1 MENYRFRPRKINR
14 DQPQKSMI
22 EPKRPENRIFTG
34 ETNRIC
40 MKKLTACCC
49 ALLLLLAAIPGSAQV
64 PGPEKETVLIDFFSH
79 NRIVPAPYA
88 ETLRNHVLAGFAAR
102 GRLNILDAEASRSL
116 TATLPGTGLTTPE
129 TAAEDMTAFLEL
141 RAPQAAGAG
150 VRYLISGSI
159 VNYKF
164 EHVELPA
171 TDSKKP
177 PRQGFKA
184 TFAVVLSGLDLKLG
198 ERLPDEPFTLTASAP
213 VAADADLA
221 ALARIRG
228 SLEYYIDRNFKFETL
243 ILELCPPDK
252 KGRIRDLYIHSGT
265 QMGVK
270 QGDLF
275 LVYEEVPIGGVMTR
289 QKVGR
294 LRVTDVQ
301 NPDVARCRIAKG
313 EDEIAAAFRA
323 GRGLVCVS
331 DGKAFGF

>member
-1 MENYRFRPRKINR
+1 
-14 DQPQKSMI
+14 
-22 EPKRPENRIFTG
+22 
-34 ETNRIC
+34 

-49 ALLLLLAAIPGSAQV
+49 ALLLLAAIPAPAQT
-64 PGPEKETVLIDFFSH
+64 PAPEKESVVIDFFSR

-88 ETLRNHVLAGFAAR
+88 QTLRSHVVAGFVDR
-102 GRLNILDAEASRSL
+102 GRLNVLDAEASRSL

-141 RAPQAAGAG
+141 RAPQVAATGA
-150 VRYLISGSI
+150 RYLVSGTI
-159 VNYKF
+159 VGYKF
-164 EHVELPA
+164 EHVELPSS
-171 TDSKKP
+171 DSKKP

-228 SLEYYIDRNFKFETL
+228 SLEYYIDRNFKLETL

-252 KGRIRDLYIHSGT
+252 KGRIRELYIHSGS

-294 LRVTDVQ
+294 LRVNDVQ
-301 NPDVARCRIAKG
+301 NPDVARCKIAKG

>member
-1 MENYRFRPRKINR
+1 
-14 DQPQKSMI
+14 
-22 EPKRPENRIFTG
+22 
-34 ETNRIC
+34 
-40 MKKLTACCC
+40 MKFHRMLCC
-49 ALLLLLAAIPGSAQV
+49 ALLLCAAIPVPAQN
-64 PGPEKETVLIDFFSH
+64 PAPEKETVIVDFFFH
-79 NRIVPAPYA
+79 NRAIPAVYA
-88 ETLRNHVLAGFAAR
+88 ETLRREVLAAFVNR
-102 GRLNILDAEASRSL
+102 GRLNVVDAEASRELS
-116 TATLPGTGLTTPE
+116 ATVPGTGVTTPE

-141 RAPQAAGAG
+141 RAPQAAARDA
-150 VRYLISGSI
+150 RYLVSGTI

-164 EHVELPA
+164 EHVQLPS

-184 TFAVVLSGLDLKLG
+184 TFGVMLSGLDLQLG
-198 ERLPDEPFTLTASAP
+198 ERLPDESFTLTASAP
-213 VAADADLA
+213 AATDADLA

-252 KGRIRDLYIHSGT
+252 KGRVRELFIHSGS

-275 LVYEEVPIGGVMTR
+275 MVYEEVPIGGVITR

-301 NPDVARCRIAKG
+301 NPDVARCKIAKG
-313 EDEIAAAFRA
+313 DEEIVAAFHA
-323 GRGLVCVS
+323 GRGLICVS

>member
-116 TATLPGTGLTTPE
+116 TATLPGMGLTTPE

-150 VRYLISGSI
+150 ARYLISGSI

-275 LVYEEVPIGGVMTR
+275 LVYEEVPIGGVVTR

-323 GRGLVCVS
+323 GRGLICVS